1 MDALPV
7 FLAALVMVLPGV
19 IAQEDAGIMRVSEID
34 LSEGVVLLDLMAT
47 WCPDCRKEM
56 EQLRKVNDAYGSE
69 IMIISV
75 DIDTRES
82 AELLAGYRDE
92 IGAEWIFALDDAGLN
107 AEYRVT
113 YIPTLVLLK
122 DGEQVKRY
130 VGNPSAD
137 TLMRDI
143 GMVL

>member
-1 MDALPV
+1 MKGLPIVMMAL
-7 FLAALVMVLPGV
+7 MIVLPGV
-19 IAQEDAGIMRVSEID
+19 LGRQDGEILRMSEVD

-47 WCPDCRKEM
+47 WCPECKKEM
-56 EQLRKVNDAYGSE
+56 EQLRRVNEMYGDE
-69 IMIISV
+69 IRIISV

-82 AELLAGYRDE
+82 AEVLAGYRDE
-92 IGAEWIFALDDAGLN
+92 IGAEWLFALDDAGLN
-107 AEYRVT
+107 GEYRVT

-143 GMVL
+143 GAVL

>member
-1 MDALPV
+1 LPIVMMAL
-7 FLAALVMVLPGV
+7 MIVLPGV
-19 IAQEDAGIMRVSEID
+19 LGRQDGEILRMSEVD

-47 WCPDCRKEM
+47 WCPECKKEM
-56 EQLRKVNDAYGSE
+56 EQLRRVNEMYGDE
-69 IMIISV
+69 IRIISV

-82 AELLAGYRDE
+82 AEVLAGYRDE
-92 IGAEWIFALDDAGLN
+92 IGAEWLFALDDAGLN
-107 AEYRVT
+107 GEYRVT

-143 GMVL
+143 GAVL